1 MAHYFKPNIE
11 WISLLRSAPYFSS
24 AFIELTP
31 EAEIQNL
38 HPLAKAIYYYN
49 LFDGEISNGGVMQ
62 YFFNQAHSLPDFDQ
76 ADSFIEAH
84 PALTQVM
91 PIVREV
97 HQAWDMVKD
106 DVKAARETG
115 EWPEE
120 LFSKYAGRFNEL
132 QKSFFAINHEVAQ
145 SINAQLIQSPQDYFN
160 FLPLDGLMGHGIEI
174 IELDQGKI
182 RLRFD
187 NGFPVGPNLFETTNG
202 HCDLVWFNSSRDLLI
217 SENGFRENRFRHWI
231 HYPSSISGQ
240 WMMKGSRL
248 ENYKSQKGLWN
259 QHGIGCVFA
268 QNGNIQQES
277 IANHQQEILVNRY
290 LDNGKLLMSEQKTAE
305 GTLVHRYWPNG
316 QLNTLSIRNEKF
328 IEVYSQCFDEK
339 GNSLINNGSG
349 NFYQFLGLPEGR
361 PAWRE
366 GKLVDGLL
374 QGEVIWY
381 WVDQAGNPQVT
392 SKAKFVDGK
401 QNVIK

>member
-1 MAHYFKPNIE
+1 MTQYFKPNIE

-24 AFIELTP
+24 VFIDLTP
-31 EAEIQNL
+31 EVEIQNL

-76 ADSFIEAH
+76 ADDVIGVH
-84 PALTQVM
+84 PAFTQVM

-97 HQAWDMVKD
+97 HQAWDAVKD
-106 DVKAARETG
+106 DVNEARQSG

-120 LFSKYAGRFNEL
+120 LFSKYAEHFDQL
-132 QKSFFAINHEVAQ
+132 QKSFFAINHEMAQ
-145 SINAQLIQSPQDYFN
+145 AINAQLIKCPQDYFN
-160 FLPLDGLMGHGIEI
+160 FLPLDGLTGNGIEI

-187 NGFPVGPNLFETTNG
+187 NGFPIGPNLFETTNG
-202 HCDLVWFNSSRDLLI
+202 YCDVVWFNPSRDLLV
-217 SENGFRENRFRHWI
+217 SENGFRGNRFRHWI

-240 WMMKGSRL
+240 WSMKGARL
-248 ENYKSQKGLWN
+248 DNYKSQKGLWN
-259 QHGIGCVFA
+259 QHGVNCNFTKDGSIQRESFA
-268 QNGNIQQES
+268 NNQQEL
-277 IANHQQEILVNRY
+277 LVNQY
-290 LDNGKLLMSEQKTAE
+290 VETGALLLSEQKTTE
-305 GTLVHRYWPNG
+305 GTLIHRYWPNG
-316 QLNTLSIRNEKF
+316 QLNTLSIRNEKS

-339 GNSLINNGSG
+339 GNALIHKGSG
-349 NFYQFLGLPEGR
+349 NFHQFLGLPEGR

-366 GKLVDGLL
+366 GKLIDGLL

-381 WVDQAGNPQVT
+381 WVDQAGNPQVI

-401 QNVIK
+401 Q